1 MGDKDKLISDEESVQ
16 DKAAIAEKVAKLAV
30 KANRPWYFEA
40 GFLLFWATLFLAIV
54 VPLFYRLPT
63 PLTVHDTNQ
72 DVFIAERAHKTL
84 AGLANIGTKVVGSQ
98 GNEVYTVQFLLAELE
113 LIKQQVLLEY
123 YDIEID
129 VQIASGS
136 YIHWTMINM
145 YQGVQN
151 IVIKLSPKG
160 STSETYL
167 LVNSHFD
174 SKPTSPSVG
183 DAGHMVTTMLEVL
196 RVISTSKQSFQHPI
210 VFLLN
215 GAEENPLQASHAFIT
230 QHKWA
235 PFCKAVIN
243 LDAAGTGG
251 REILFQSGP
260 YNPWLLKY
268 YKESAKHP
276 FGTTMGEEIFQTG
289 LLPSDTDFGIFN
301 TYGNLVGFDL
311 AQCINGFVY
320 HTKYDELDVIPQGA
334 LQNTGDNIL
343 NLVRALS
350 NAPELYDTEA
360 FASGHAIFFDF
371 LGLFFISYSSS
382 NGEYLNYGVAGAA
395 IILIFVSLWRIAA
408 VSNVSQEDV
417 RQWAI
422 LVLVIQVIAFVLGL
436 ALPIVVAYALDL
448 YGKSLSYYSSPL
460 LVVGLFVCPSLV
472 GLSLPSTIYY
482 TLYRNSKVSFAHY
495 IQLALHGH
503 AVVLAVLGVALTY
516 YGLRSAYVIT
526 WTLIFYVIPLAIN
539 LLTTLHDRGYAWT
552 TILKLFQI
560 FPFLYNSYLFYTFV
574 VVLTPMMGR
583 YGMATN
589 PDLIVSALT
598 ALGTILS
605 MGFLILLVNMFRRPS
620 IVFVI
625 LLAVSA
631 LSIFAATSTD
641 IGFPYRPKT
650 NVERIN
656 YLQVRRVFYEY
667 DGAVSWEDSG
677 YAFYFQDRRG
687 PTPLEESG
695 MPLTGL
701 VSLESNCTERMM
713 CGVPLYDHRWVKS
726 RLNIMWLPR
735 EQPIDTPAMPTLK
748 LLSKTVQAD
757 GITVRFVFEVTGP
770 DHTSL
775 FIQPFEDVTIS
786 NWSFLQS
793 YLQTTSTYPP
803 PFHIYFSYGIDSSPL
818 NFFIDIMKPNG
829 DFNVQLFELGVAGQF
844 LGSVGDAESVKFA
857 ESFSAYSAIVQ
868 WPASYQRYIF

>member
-1 MGDKDKLISDEESVQ
+1 MGDKDKLISDAESLQ
-16 DKAAIAEKVAKLAV
+16 DTAERHAKLAQ
-30 KANRPWYFEA
+30 KLNRPWYFGA
-40 GFLLFWATLFLAIV
+40 GFLLFWAMLFVSIV
-54 VPLFYRLPT
+54 LPLFYRLPT
-63 PLTVHDTNQ
+63 PLTEHESNQ
-72 DVFIAERAHKTL
+72 GVFIAERAHKTL
-84 AGLANIGTKVVGSQ
+84 AGLASIGTKVVGSQ
-98 GNEVYTVQFLLAELE
+98 HNEVETVQFLLREVE

-129 VQIASGS
+129 VQVASGS
-136 YIHWTMINM
+136 YVHWTMLNL

-151 IVIKLSPKG
+151 IVIKLSPKN
-160 STSETYL
+160 SASETYL

-183 DAGHMVTTMLEVL
+183 DAGHMVTTILEVL
-196 RVISTSKQSFQHPI
+196 RVISTSKQPFQHPI

-235 PFCKAVIN
+235 KYCKVVIN
-243 LDAAGTGG
+243 LDSAGTGG

-260 YNPWLLKY
+260 NNSWLVEY
-268 YKESAKHP
+268 YKVSALHP

-301 TYGNLVGFDL
+301 TYGNLVGFDI

-343 NLVRALS
+343 NLVRALA
-350 NAPELYDTEA
+350 NAPELLDVEA

-382 NGEYLNYGVAGAA
+382 NGEYLNYGVAAAA
-395 IILIFVSLWRIAA
+395 IILVFVSLWRIAA
-408 VSNVSQEDV
+408 VSNVATEDV
-417 RQWAI
+417 QRWG
-422 LVLVIQVIAFVLGL
+422 VLLLITQVIAFVLGL
-436 ALPIVVAYALDL
+436 ALPIVVAYALDK
-448 YGKSLSYYSSPL
+448 YGLALSYYSRPI
-460 LVVGLFVCPSLV
+460 LVVGLYVCPSLV

-482 TLYRNSKVSFAHY
+482 TLFKNPKVFFAHY

-503 AVVLAVLGVALTY
+503 AIVLAALGIALTA
-516 YGLRSAYVIT
+516 YGLRSTYVIT

-560 FPFLYNSYLFYTFV
+560 VPFLYNGYLFYTFV

-583 YGMATN
+583 YGTATN

-620 IVFVI
+620 VVFGI
-625 LLAVSA
+625 LLGVSA
-631 LSIFAATSTD
+631 LTIYGALYTD

-650 NVERIN
+650 NVERVN
-656 YLQVRRVFYEY
+656 YLQVHRTFYEY
-667 DGAVSWEDSG
+667 DGTVSRDDSG
-677 YAFYFQDRRG
+677 YMFQFQDRRG
-687 PTPLEESG
+687 PTALQNSNVD
-695 MPLTGL
+695 LTGL
-701 VSLESNCTERMM
+701 VSLEADCEKYMM

-726 RLNIMWLPR
+726 RLTTMWLPR
-735 EQPIDTPAMPTLK
+735 EQPIETPSRPTLK
-748 LLSKTVQAD
+748 LLSKTVLPD
-757 GITVRFVFEVTGP
+757 GLTVRFEFELTGP
-770 DHTSL
+770 DHTSVFL
-775 FIQPFEDVTIS
+775 QPYADVTLS
-786 NWSFLQS
+786 RWSFLQS
-793 YLQTTSTYPP
+793 YLENTTTYPP
-803 PFHIYFSYGIDSSPL
+803 PYHIYFSYGIITTPL
-818 NFFIDIMKPNG
+818 NFFFELKKSNG
-829 DFNVQLFELGVAGQF
+829 DFNVELIEVGVAAHF
-844 LGSVGDAESVKFA
+844 LESVGDEGSVEFA
-857 ESFSAYSAIVQ
+857 NSFPSYAAVVQ
-868 WPASYQRYIF
+868 WPASYQRYIY